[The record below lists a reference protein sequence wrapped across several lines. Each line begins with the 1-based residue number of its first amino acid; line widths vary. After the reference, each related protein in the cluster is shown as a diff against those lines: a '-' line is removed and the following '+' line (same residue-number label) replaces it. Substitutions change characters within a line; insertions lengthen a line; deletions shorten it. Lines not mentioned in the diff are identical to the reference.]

1 MIDYHLHTLFCNHA
15 VGGME
20 LYIQRA
26 VDLGLREICF
36 LDHLTIRPACHSEAG
51 AGRKTEPGLSMTPE
65 EIPYYF
71 YAVQIL
77 KQKYRD
83 KINVKAGLEVDFN
96 PNHTAL
102 YQDIVDT
109 YAFDIIASSLHFPN
123 DLDIVTHR
131 SGWRYGEKDAD
142 DVYALY
148 FEQLQKMLEYDY
160 FDVIC
165 HIDLIKK
172 YGRKP
177 MRSFEK
183 ECDTILRIVKDKDK
197 TIEVNTS
204 GYDHPARDIYPSL
217 EILKKCYQQ
226 RISIT
231 MGSDAHRP
239 ENVGRHYDRVLP
251 ILLSAGYR
259 KLAVFTKRQRTE
271 IQINKE
277 LGSFSKRPLHG

>member
-20 LYIQRA
+20 RYIQHA
-26 VDLGLREICF
+26 LFLGIREVCF
-36 LDHLTIRPACHSEAG
+36 LDHLTIRE
-51 AGRKTEPGLSMTPE
+51 TETGLSMTPE
-65 EIPYYF
+65 EVPYYF
-71 YAVQIL
+71 NAVQIL
-77 KQKYRD
+77 KQKYKD
-83 KINVKAGLEVDFN
+83 EINVKIGLEIDFN
-96 PNHTAL
+96 PDHIAL

-131 SGWRYGEKDAD
+131 SGWRYGEKDTD

-172 YGRKP
+172 FGRKP
-177 MRSFEK
+177 MKSFER
-183 ECDTILRIVKDKDK
+183 ECDNILQIVKDKDK

-204 GYDHPARDIYPSL
+204 GYDHPAKDIYPSL
-217 EILKKCYQQ
+217 EILRKCYQQ
-226 RISIT
+226 EISIT

-251 ILLSAGYR
+251 ILFSVGYR
-259 KLAVFTKRQRTE
+259 QLAVFTKRQRTE
-271 IQINKE
+271 IQINEKS
-277 LGSFSKRPLHG
+277 GSFSKQPPHG

>member
-20 LYIQRA
+20 CYIKRA
-26 VDLGLREICF
+26 IDLGLREICF
-36 LDHLTIRPACHSEAG
+36 LDHLTI
-51 AGRKTEPGLSMTPE
+51 RKTEPGLSMTPE

-71 YAVQIL
+71 NAVQIL

-83 KINVKAGLEVDFN
+83 KIDVKTGLEVDFS
-96 PNHTAL
+96 PNHTSL
-102 YQDIVDT
+102 YQDIFDT
-109 YAFDIIASSLHFPN
+109 YAFDIIASSLHFPS

-131 SGWRYGEKDAD
+131 SGWRYGEKDT
-142 DVYALY
+142 DVVYGLY
-148 FEQLQKMLEYDY
+148 FEQLEKMLEYDY

-177 MRSFEK
+177 MRSFQK
-183 ECDTILRIVKDKDK
+183 EWDNILQIIKDKDK
-197 TIEVNTS
+197 TIEINTS

-217 EILKKCYQQ
+217 EIIRKCYQQ

-251 ILLSAGYR
+251 ILLSTGYR
-259 KLAVFTKRQRTE
+259 RLAVFTKRQRTE
-271 IQINKE
+271 IQVNE
-277 LGSFSKRPLHG
+277 ESGSFSKQPLHG